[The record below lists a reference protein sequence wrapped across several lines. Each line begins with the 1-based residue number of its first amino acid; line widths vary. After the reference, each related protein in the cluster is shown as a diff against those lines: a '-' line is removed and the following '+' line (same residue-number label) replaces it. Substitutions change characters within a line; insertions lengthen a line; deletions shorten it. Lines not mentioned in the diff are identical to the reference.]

1 MARIIDGK
9 QLAADI
15 RGEVAASVA
24 KLGEHGVVPG
34 LAVLLIG
41 DDPASHSYVR
51 MKEQDCAEVG
61 IKSVDLRRG
70 ADTTQEEL
78 NALIDEC
85 NENPEIHGILVQ
97 LPLPAHLDEEAA
109 LSRISANKDVD
120 GLHPENLGRLVRGI
134 DGPRACTPW
143 GVMQMLKR
151 YGIDPAG
158 KRAVVVGRSSIVG
171 KPMALMLLEAN
182 ATVTMCHSRTVD
194 LPAVCREAD
203 ILVAAIG
210 RPKMLTQEYV
220 KPGAVVIDVGIN
232 RTDAGMV
239 GDIDFDAVEPL
250 AEWITPVPGGVGP
263 MTRAMLL
270 SNTLDAAALAAGVAL

>member
-15 RGEVAASVA
+15 RGEVAASVTA
-24 KLGEHGVVPG
+24 LGERGVVPG
-34 LAVLLIG
+34 LAVVLIG

-51 MKEQDCAEVG
+51 MKEQDCEEVG
-61 IKSVDLRRG
+61 IRSVDLRRD

-85 NENPEIHGILVQ
+85 NTDPEIHGILVQ
-97 LPLPAHLDEEAA
+97 LPLPSHLDEEAA
-109 LSRISANKDVD
+109 LARISANKDVD

-134 DGPRACTPW
+134 KGPRACTPW

-151 YGIDPAG
+151 YDIDPAG

-171 KPMALMLLEAN
+171 KPMALMLLEAH
-182 ATVTMCHSRTVD
+182 ATVTTCHSRTVD

-210 RPKMLTQEYV
+210 RPEMLTEEYV

-232 RTDAGMV
+232 RTEAGMV
-239 GDIDFDAVEPL
+239 GDVDFGRVEPI
-250 AEWITPVPGGVGP
+250 ASWITPVPGGVGP

-270 SNTLDAAALAAGVAL
+270 SNTVDAAALASGITL